1 MGGTELT
8 LFELATAAAAVWI
21 SLRLLAAVSR
31 GWPAIRALGL
41 DTISMIL
48 IPSYLAHAGWLSNGT
63 VERVRTLVEA
73 VDVFGLFIAV
83 LIVGG
88 ILGMEGA
95 VLVRGLAKLVLPL
108 TVGSLLAVMAGTLA
122 GTVLGLRPFDALFLL
137 VVPVLGGGLT
147 AGALPLAAGY
157 EDLLGPDRGELL
169 ARMLP
174 AVLLGNL
181 AAMLAAALLQLARSS
196 TVAASGLT
204 AEAGPTAE
212 NSPASRGPSG
222 WMVAA
227 AGLFLLACYL
237 IGALASSVQGWPAP
251 LVLIVLA
258 ALLLF
263 TGMPGTALRSGVQV
277 IYRFCVSRLTG
288 PVLFLAG
295 LLQMPWERFIA
306 GFSWAVL
313 AAILATVG
321 TLALAGHALSRR
333 IGLKPVDSALVTL
346 TRAAMGGTGDVAI
359 LSAGRRLDLMPFAQI
374 ATRVGGAVTVALAL
388 AAAGYL
394 RG

>member
-1 MGGTELT
+1 MDGVEVT
-8 LFELATAAAAVWI
+8 LFQLATAAAAVWI
-21 SLRLLAAVSR
+21 ILLLLAALGR
-31 GWPAIRALGL
+31 GWPAVRTLGL

-48 IPSYLAHAGWLSNGT
+48 VPSYLAHTGWLSDGS
-63 VERVRTLVEA
+63 VERVRMLVEA

-88 ILGMEGA
+88 ILGMEWTLLA
-95 VLVRGLAKLVLPL
+95 RGLAKLVLPL
-108 TVGSLLAVMAGTLA
+108 TVGSLLALVAGTLA
-122 GTVLGLRPFDALFLL
+122 GTTLGLRAFDALFLL
-137 VVPVLGGGLT
+137 VVPILGGGLT

-157 EDLLGPDRGELL
+157 EDLLGTDRGELL

-174 AVLLGNL
+174 AVLVGNL
-181 AAMLAAALLQLARSS
+181 AAMLAAALLQLGRSS
-196 TVAASGLT
+196 AVAASGLT
-204 AEAGPTAE
+204 AEAGARTA
-212 NSPASRGPSG
+212 NPPASRHPSG
-222 WMVAA
+222 WMVTAG
-227 AGLFLLACYL
+227 GLFLLGCYVVA
-237 IGALASSVQGWPAP
+237 ALASGVRGWPAP

-263 TGMPGTALRSGVQV
+263 TGMPGPALRSGVGA

-306 GFSWAVL
+306 GFSWASL

-321 TLALAGHALSRR
+321 TLALAGHVLSRW
-333 IGLKPVDSALVTL
+333 IGLRPVDSALVTL

-359 LSAGRRLDLMPFAQI
+359 LRAGRRLDLMPFAQI

-388 AAAGYL
+388 VAAGYL
-394 RG
+394 HG